1 MNKYVAECVG
11 TFLLTLAVNI
21 SLAHEFPV
29 PTAIV
34 AALTLG
40 VCVYVFGDVSG
51 THINPAITIGILS
64 VGKISALEA
73 INYLLAQCVGAGLA
87 VFMSLAVITPA
98 PIVAASTAQVFIGEI
113 LGAFCLA
120 MGVASVVFGKTPA
133 PAAGLTVGGSLLLG
147 ISIASSVSNGVLN
160 PAVAMGIG
168 SVSVAYLAAPI
179 IGTVIAFRLYR
190 FLTAEKETPRVS
202 VESTLQVRSVVSSV
216 N

>member
-1 MNKYVAECVG
+1 MCWNV
-11 TFLLTLAVNI
+11 LLTLAVNV

-133 PAAGLTVGGSLLLG
+133 PRCRPDGRRLPVIRNLNCEQCFQWSPQSGCCHGNWLSVCCLPRGSDHWDGDCLSALPVSDSRERDAQGLS
-147 ISIASSVSNGVLN
+147 
-160 PAVAMGIG
+160 
-168 SVSVAYLAAPI
+168 
-179 IGTVIAFRLYR
+179 
-190 FLTAEKETPRVS
+190 
-202 VESTLQVRSVVSSV
+202 
-216 N
+216 